1 MTTYFR
7 DKLKEKG
14 LKVTPQRVAIY
25 DAIVKLKNHPTA
37 ENVIEY
43 IKKNH
48 PNISVGTVYKVLE
61 SLVENELLNKVKTE
75 RDIMRYD
82 AVLSNHHH
90 LYCAETDRIEDFEDE
105 KLTSIINSYF
115 KKNKIHNFKV
125 KDIKLQITGKFKKKL
140 QYKKKNKRITL

>member
-1 MTTYFR
+1 MSHLLR
-7 DKLKEKG
+7 EKLQQKG

-25 DAIVKLKNHPTA
+25 EAIIKLNNHPTA

-48 PNISVGTVYKVLE
+48 PNISVGTVYKVLD
-61 SLVENELLNKVKTE
+61 SLVENALLKKVKTE

-90 LYCAETDRIEDFEDE
+90 LYCAETDKIEDYEDE
-105 KLTSIINSYF
+105 QLNLLINEHF
-115 KKNKIHNFKV
+115 KKNKIKNFKV
-125 KDIKLQITGKFKKKL
+125 QDIKLQITGQFNTH
-140 QYKKKNKRITL
+140 NK